1 MLTFAL
7 LSAGLGAGF
16 TQATLTPDRILSRL
30 ESVATDAVQP
40 LLAILVIVLISF
52 GLLRLLSS
60 SVRTI
65 MARLMEREDQPHRD
79 LALKANTLAHVI
91 ESAGRVVIVV
101 VAGMMVLSKLG
112 LNIAPL
118 LASAGVVGIAI
129 GLGAQSLIKDLIGGF
144 FILLENQFGVGDVI
158 TVGSYS
164 GLVEHLSLRRTGL
177 RATDGSVIV
186 IPNGDIRAVTNMTK
200 GWSRAVVDVPISYE
214 DDVDHAL
221 EVLRGLVATLEDD
234 PQLGDA
240 VLGPAEIP
248 GVESFGPYQVTL
260 RMLVKTRP
268 MEQWRVQRELRRRIK
283 LALAAAG
290 ITIPYQGMTP
300 PGPRADL
307 AALHPL
313 PRRPRRRA

>member
-1 MLTFAL
+1 VLTFAL

>member
-221 EVLRGLVATLEDD
+221 EVLRGLVARLEDD